1 MAGSFSNY
9 AAHKVLDH
17 ITGKTSFT
25 MPTVWVALCTA
36 APTDASTGATLVE
49 ATYTAYARKSTVG
62 SDWNVAA
69 GRVTANAAAI
79 TFVQCSGS
87 TSAVTHFA
95 LVDSA
100 TTADGNVLAWGAL
113 GATLAVSN
121 GVQPVF
127 AIGALDLTVT
137 AGS

>member
-1 MAGSFSNY
+1 MAGSVSNY
-9 AAHKVLDH
+9 AAHKILDH
-17 ITGKTSFT
+17 IVGKTSFT

-36 APTDASTGATLVE
+36 APTDASIGSTLVE
-49 ATYTAYARKSTVG
+49 ATYTDYARKSTAG
-62 SDWNVAA
+62 SDWDVAA

-79 TFVQCSGS
+79 TFVICSASSS
-87 TSAVTHFA
+87 TVSHFA

-100 TTADGNVLAWGAL
+100 TTAQGNVLAWGAL
-113 GATLAVSN
+113 SAPLAVSA
-121 GVQPVF
+121 GIQPVF